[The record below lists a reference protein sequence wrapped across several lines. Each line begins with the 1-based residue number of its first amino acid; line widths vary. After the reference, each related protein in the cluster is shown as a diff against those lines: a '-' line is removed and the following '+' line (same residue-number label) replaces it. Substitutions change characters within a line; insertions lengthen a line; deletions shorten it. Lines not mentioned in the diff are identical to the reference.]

1 MNYYICK
8 MKDGSEV
15 NFGRQGVVIS
25 WDAGMFKVMNPAEL
39 VIAVVPVE
47 NVSYFMI
54 REVDVQP
61 AANPVSKP
69 VQRSKIPV
77 SSK

>member
-1 MNYYICK
+1 MNYYICR

-15 NFGRQGVVIS
+15 NFGKQGVVIS
-25 WDAGMFKVMNPAEL
+25 WDAGMFKVLNLTEQ

-61 AANPVSKP
+61 AANPN
-69 VQRSKIPV
+69 QRPGIRAPK
-77 SSK
+77 

>member
-25 WDAGMFKVMNPAEL
+25 WDAGMFKVLNLAEL

-54 REVDVQP
+54 REESLQQP
-61 AANPVSKP
+61 AAPVRKLG
-69 VQRSKIPV
+69 IPA
-77 SSK
+77 KN

>member
-1 MNYYICK
+1 MNYYICR

-25 WDAGMFKVMNPAEL
+25 WDAGMFKVLNLTEQ

-47 NVSYFMI
+47 NVSYFMS
-54 REVDVQP
+54 REEPVQP
-61 AANPVSKP
+61 AANPI
-69 VQRSKIPV
+69 QRPGIRAPK
-77 SSK
+77 

>member
-15 NFGRQGVVIS
+15 NFGKQGVVIS
-25 WDAGMFKVMNPAEL
+25 WDAGMFKVLNLTEQ

-47 NVSYFMI
+47 NVSYFMS
-54 REVDVQP
+54 REEPVQP
-61 AANPVSKP
+61 AANPI
-69 VQRSKIPV
+69 QRPGIRAPK
-77 SSK
+77 